1 MSSRY
6 AFELDHTSTYLRNRD
21 MRVYYQKLNNIIKR
35 KKTFLPPIIDN
46 PKLAFSASKHRLN
59 RNKTNHPMKFA
70 THSIYEKYVISRDNA
85 IIYKKLDK
93 IHNRSCQ
100 AVDDEV
106 KIQKYLD
113 IKKNTR
119 EGIRKIN
126 QNLLKESNIK
136 IKNQIYKTKPV
147 LNALKMKTDF
157 LQTRGYYKNLRK
169 LRPNQ
174 SVGEVFLTKNESDHL
189 DKYIDLCKHEK
200 QQQIFSNDFNK
211 QLTSNKRS
219 LRKLG
224 YDIKGRYS
232 YSNLRKIKF

>member
-1 MSSRY
+1 MSTRY

-21 MRVYYQKLNNIIKR
+21 MRVYYQKLNKIIKR
-35 KKTFLPPIIDN
+35 KKTFLPQISPD
-46 PKLAFSASKHRLN
+46 PKLVFSARKNNS
-59 RNKTNHPMKFA
+59 NKIKPNHPLKFA

-85 IIYKKLDK
+85 IIYNKLDK

-100 AVDDEV
+100 AIDDEA

-157 LQTRGYYKNLRK
+157 IMNREYYNNLRK
-169 LRPNQ
+169 LRPNR

-189 DKYIDLCKHEK
+189 DKYIDFCNHGKL
-200 QQQIFSNDFNK
+200 QPFYNNDFNK
-211 QLTSNKRS
+211 QLTSNRRS

-224 YDIKGRYS
+224 YDLKGRYS
-232 YSNLRKIKF
+232 FSNLKKI

>member
-21 MRVYYQKLNNIIKR
+21 MRLYYQKLNKITKR
-35 KKTFLPPIIDN
+35 KKTFLPLIKSN
-46 PKLAFSASKHRLN
+46 YNSAHHLN
-59 RNKTNHPMKFA
+59 QIRNNNHPMKFA
-70 THSIYEKYVISRDNA
+70 THSMYQKYVIRRDNA
-85 IIYKKLDK
+85 IIYQKLDR
-93 IHNRSCQ
+93 IHNRSSQ
-100 AVDDEV
+100 AMNDEA

-136 IKNQIYKTKPV
+136 IKNQIFKTKPV
-147 LNALKMKTDF
+147 LNAMKMKTDF
-157 LQTRGYYKNLRK
+157 LVTRGYYKNLRK

-189 DKYIDLCKHEK
+189 DKYIDLCNHIK
-200 QQQIFSNDFNK
+200 QPNDNNELNK
-211 QLTSNKRS
+211 QLTSNKRC

-224 YDIKGRYS
+224 YGIKGS
-232 YSNLRKIKF
+232 FSCSNIRKS

>member
-21 MRVYYQKLNNIIKR
+21 MRVYYQKLNQIIGR
-35 KKTFLPPIIDN
+35 KKTFLPKLSVN
-46 PKLAFSASKHRLN
+46 QNLAFSSPQIRKN
-59 RNKTNHPMKFA
+59 RNKRDNHPMKFA

-85 IIYKKLDK
+85 IIYNKLDK

-100 AVDDEV
+100 AVDDEA

-119 EGIRKIN
+119 EGLRKIN

-136 IKNQIYKTKPV
+136 IKNHIYQTKPV
-147 LNALKMKTDF
+147 LNALKLKTDF
-157 LQTRGYYKNLRK
+157 LISRGYYNNLRK

-174 SVGEVFLTKNESDHL
+174 SVGEIYLTKNESDHL
-189 DKYIDLCKHEK
+189 DKYLLMNHDKSSNR
-200 QQQIFSNDFNK
+200 SNDLNK
-211 QLTSNKRS
+211 QLSSNKRS
-219 LRKLG
+219 LKKLG
-224 YDIKGRYS
+224 YDIKGIFS
-232 YSNLRKIKF
+232 FSQGKKI